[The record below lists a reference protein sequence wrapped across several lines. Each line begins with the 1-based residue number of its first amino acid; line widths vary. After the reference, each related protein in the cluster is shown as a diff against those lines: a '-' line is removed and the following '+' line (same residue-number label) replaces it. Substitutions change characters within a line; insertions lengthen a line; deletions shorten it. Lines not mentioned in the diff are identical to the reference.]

1 MCLFADR
8 VFVRGLLVARAARR
22 DRIGRVMPS
31 WWGCRRLGAGYL
43 FLLAPENDSFD
54 SRYFGVVPEAQVI
67 GRAAAVAHASGQLIP
82 EFESIR

>member
-1 MCLFADR
+1 
-8 VFVRGLLVARAARR
+8 
-22 DRIGRVMPS
+22 MPS

-67 GRAAAVAHASGQLIP
+67 GRAAPLWLMPAGS
-82 EFESIR
+82 